1 MVLGGFYGKIQRFF
15 ENVLEKIFF
24 GSQTHGLIRCFQIVA
39 PYVGQT
45 KIFLVGNSLLI
56 TIL

>member
-1 MVLGGFYGKIQRFF
+1 MYLKK
-15 ENVLEKIFF
+15 NVVYDSSRTRVKRA
-24 GSQTHGLIRCFQIVA
+24 HGLIRCFQIVA
-39 PYVGQT
+39 PDVGQT